1 MSYSFDANILLYAS
15 DESSEFYA
23 RAKVFLNDRK
33 EDSDILCLTWPVLM
47 AFQRIATHPSIF
59 SNPMSAE
66 TAWGNVQQLLKL
78 PRARIIQET
87 TSFALDY
94 AEVSKSAGIYGNLVP
109 DAHIATIL
117 RQHGV
122 RRFYTAD
129 TDFKKFGFLEV
140 VNPLA

>member
-23 RAKVFLNDRK
+23 RAQVFLNDRK

-78 PRARIIQET
+78 PRTRVIQET
-87 TSFALDY
+87 ASFALDY

>member
-15 DESSEFYA
+15 DESSEFHA
-23 RAKVFLNDRK
+23 RAQVFLNDRK

-78 PRARIIQET
+78 PRTRVIQET
-87 TSFALDY
+87 ASFALDY
-94 AEVSKSAGIYGNLVP
+94 SEVSKPAGIYGNLVP

-140 VNPLA
+140 LNPLA

>member
-1 MSYSFDANILLYAS
+1 MSYSFDANILLYTS

-23 RAKVFLNDRK
+23 RAQVFLNNRK

-78 PRARIIQET
+78 PRTRVIQET
-87 TSFALDY
+87 ASFALDY

-129 TDFKKFGFLEV
+129 TDFKKFDFLEV

>member
-23 RAKVFLNDRK
+23 RAQVFLNDRQA
-33 EDSDILCLTWPVLM
+33 DSDILCLTWPVLM

-78 PRARIIQET
+78 PRARVIQET
-87 TSFALDY
+87 ASFALDY